1 MKIKKKTMRIRR
13 QATDWDTICICAKET
28 SDQGLA
34 SKVYKEHLLLNN
46 KKITQLKHGLKALT
60 DTNTPN
66 RMANTHNTDKTECLQ
81 GCRVT
86 GVLIHCWWKCK
97 IVQPRKFS
105 GFL

>member
-1 MKIKKKTMRIRR
+1 MKIKKKTTRIRR

-28 SDQGLA
+28 SDKGLA
-34 SKVYKEHLLLNN
+34 SKVYKERLLLNN

-66 RMANTHNTDKTECLQ
+66 RIANTHNTDKTECLQ